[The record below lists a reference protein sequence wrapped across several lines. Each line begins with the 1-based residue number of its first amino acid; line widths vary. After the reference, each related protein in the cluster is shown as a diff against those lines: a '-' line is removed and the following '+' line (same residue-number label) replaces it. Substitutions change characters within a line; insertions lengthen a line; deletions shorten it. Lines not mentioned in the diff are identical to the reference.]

1 MELLIVYNRAC
12 TTLWQTLC
20 KTIRYFEM
28 NVLKEQILINVA
40 QMAEGRAILEWNEL
54 LPFITEEAASGDRCP
69 ILTF

>member
-1 MELLIVYNRAC
+1 
-12 TTLWQTLC
+12 
-20 KTIRYFEM
+20 M

-40 QMAEGRAILEWNEL
+40 QTAEGQAILEWNEL